1 MQPQQTVQPGQTQ
14 SPVGGQQ
21 PTQQPAQPQIQKQGN
36 KNSTQNTLKFAEIRD
51 GLIVMQDGSYR
62 AVIMAQSINF
72 DLMSL
77 DEKEAVESSY
87 QGFLNSLYFPIQ
99 VQIRSFRVELKN
111 YMDKL
116 QKLQESQDNVLL
128 SLLVEDYIQYMD
140 ILTETSNIMDKQFFI
155 IIPFSGTPADLK
167 SSSKKGKDK
176 FGSIFSKDKKGII
189 KIDEKVFTAVK
200 QEMRQ
205 RVSNVLES
213 MNQMSVQAA
222 PLNTQELIELFYNAY
237 NPDTATVQQLAK
249 FSELDAEIITKGDGQ
264 VELSSIND
272 I

>member
-1 MQPQQTVQPGQTQ
+1 MQPQQTVQSEQVQT
-14 SPVGGQQ
+14 
-21 PTQQPAQPQIQKQGN
+21 PAGEQPQVQKQGN
-36 KNSTQNTLKFAEIRD
+36 KHSTQNTLKIAEIRD

-62 AVIMAQSINF
+62 AVVMAQSINF
-72 DLMSL
+72 DLMSMS
-77 DEKEAVESSY
+77 EKEGVESSY

-99 VQIRSFRVELKN
+99 IQIRSFRVELKS
-111 YMDKL
+111 YMEKL

-128 SLLVEDYIQYMD
+128 SLLVEDYIEYMN

-167 SSSKKGKDK
+167 SSTKKGKDK
-176 FGSIFSKDKKGII
+176 FGSIFSREKKGII
-189 KIDEKVFTAVK
+189 RIDEKVFLQVK

-213 MNQMSVQAA
+213 MNQMSVQAV

-237 NPDTATVQQLAK
+237 NPDTATIQHLAK
-249 FSELDAEIITKGDGQ
+249 FSDLEGDIITKGDGQ

-272 I
+272 L